1 MCCNRLFYQ
10 SYHDIICLIH
20 RPYLLINLRILEED
34 NTVDDME
41 PTVPTTS
48 CTIFFHYETFIH
60 FTTIPA
66 VVIILV
72 LAFLEKR
79 KHGKGICNGRPALIL
94 PLNLLDGYENRL
106 AFAAAF
112 GAVTNEIL
120 TLFWET
126 KYSDLEYPLWAF
138 ALLLQLR
145 AVEVT
150 VVCFPLFACIA
161 TRHRLVGSVCGFLY
175 SALLCGGVVT
185 GLVQEFCGVA
195 HINTVFPASYIA
207 STLPVL
213 VCYLCLMLRSAVVI
227 IRVVASKVYSLQ
239 EDTDT
244 VHPHQ
249 IIHVR
254 LLLSGYYDA
263 VLTKEETFRQKV
275 CYRSIQGFKYPVK
288 IVCAVFIITVILF
301 RLAVAEIV
309 LAQVFKTFLDGNI
322 RIFNQTI
329 FLLPEAADGM
339 IGTYYAVAFV
349 ANAAGFIH
357 IYFFLKIYRKN
368 ILRLHQGDRSFIC
381 QIDQRAQY
389 IMASNLRF
397 LGYLIAYSI
406 WGTLIAFFFLLW
418 LSLVVYY
425 ALFWMDANGY
435 LVTFLTYVAQLLSF
449 PATGLFLFYLQVVMA
464 RYVLLQDKIR
474 PTDEDPPLN
483 VDNRRFYEGFNFF
496 SLFGSLTIGI
506 FSCFLRIL
514 IGTVMGVVM
523 VGRLDKTTFM
533 RNIERHDKGHLS
545 YISMLH
551 VENSHNH
558 PVVRVFC
565 GVLWDETLQKRH
577 DSQRTLLG
585 TSVHLYRTFPS
596 VEPSEDEHMISGTSG
611 RKSQRQISVL
621 KNTRYVR
628 KWKLAYTLLRN
639 PGLRRQRK
647 TFGGHK
653 PQEAIESVM
662 VEIHEFSS
670 MMN

>member
-1 MCCNRLFYQ
+1 
-10 SYHDIICLIH
+10 
-20 RPYLLINLRILEED
+20 
-34 NTVDDME
+34 ME

-48 CTIFFHYETFIH
+48 CTNFFNYDTFTH

-66 VVIILV
+66 VAIILV

-79 KHGKGICNGRPALIL
+79 KHGKGIWNGRPALIV

-112 GAVTNEIL
+112 GAVTNETL
-120 TLFWET
+120 TLFWEILYT
-126 KYSDLEYPLWAF
+126 DLEYPLWAV
-138 ALLLQLR
+138 ALILQLR
-145 AVEVT
+145 VVEVT

-185 GLVQEFCGVA
+185 SLVQWLCESG
-195 HINTVFPASYIA
+195 HINKVPPAESIA
-207 STLPVL
+207 IYLPVL
-213 VCYLCLMLRSAVVI
+213 VCYLCLMLRSAVLI
-227 IRVVASKVYSLQ
+227 IRLVASEVYSLQ

-288 IVCAVFIITVILF
+288 IVCAVFIITVILYQ
-301 RLAVAEIV
+301 LAVAEIGFV
-309 LAQVFKTFLDGNI
+309 MSAQELKNLDENIQLPVFNHTI
-322 RIFNQTI
+322 I
-329 FLLPEAADGM
+329 FLTPQAVDGM

-349 ANAAGFIH
+349 ANAAAFIH

-368 ILRLHQGDRSFIC
+368 ILRLHQGDQSFIC

-397 LGYLIAYSI
+397 LGYLIAYSV
-406 WGTLIAFFFLLW
+406 WGTVIAFFFLLG

-425 ALFWMDANGY
+425 ALFLMDANGY
-435 LVTFLTYVAQLLSF
+435 LVTFLTYVAQVLSF
-449 PATGLFLFYLQVVMA
+449 PATALILFYLQVVMA

-514 IGTVMGVVM
+514 IGTVMGGVM

-533 RNIERHDKGHLS
+533 RNMERHDRGHLS

-577 DSQRTLLG
+577 DSQRTLFG
-585 TSVHLYRTFPS
+585 TPVRLYRTFPD
-596 VEPSEDEHMISGTSG
+596 VEPSEDEHLISGTSG

-647 TFGGHK
+647 TFASNGGHK

-662 VEIHEFSS
+662 VEIHDFSS
-670 MMN
+670 MIN